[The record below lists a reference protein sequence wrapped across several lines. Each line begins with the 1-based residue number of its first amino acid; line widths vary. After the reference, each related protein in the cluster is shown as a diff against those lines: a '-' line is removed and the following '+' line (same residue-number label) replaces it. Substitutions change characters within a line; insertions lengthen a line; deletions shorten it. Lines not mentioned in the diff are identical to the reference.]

1 MTHQDLQPNV
11 ATAEPT
17 DVDTRR
23 AGPVSTLVNWVLA
36 LLTVPAAIAVV
47 LLAIGGVMSIAGCS
61 GQACEAP
68 SSFWFGVLFYGAP
81 VVSATTIVASFFT
94 ARRRW
99 GIAVPL
105 CAMALLAVDGLVLAT
120 SF

>member
-1 MTHQDLQPNV
+1 MTQQDLQREV
-11 ATAEPT
+11 EPAAH
-17 DVDTRR
+17 DTKA
-23 AGPVSTLVNWVLA
+23 AGRVSILVNWVLA
-36 LLTVPAAIAVV
+36 LLTVPLAIAVV
-47 LLAIGGVMSIAGCS
+47 LVAIGGVMSIAGCS
-61 GQACEAP
+61 GPACTAP

-81 VVSATTIVASFFT
+81 VLSAATIVASFFT

-105 CAMALLAVDGLVLAT
+105 CALALLVIDGIVLVA